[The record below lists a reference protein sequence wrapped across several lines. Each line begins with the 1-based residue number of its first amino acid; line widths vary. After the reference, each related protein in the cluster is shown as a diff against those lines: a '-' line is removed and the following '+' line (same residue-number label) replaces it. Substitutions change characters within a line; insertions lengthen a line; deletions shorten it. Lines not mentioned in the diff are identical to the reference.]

1 MVRLV
6 LNETI
11 KKLLVPG
18 KGILAADESVGTI
31 AKRFAKYKIKNE
43 EEMREAYRELLFC
56 TKGISDYISGVILY
70 DETLRET
77 DSRGKPLRELLQ
89 SQNIVVG
96 CKVDEGLVAMS
107 GSPLEMT
114 TKGLEGLA
122 DRLSEYFDLGVRFAK
137 WRAVFTVGKNLP
149 SDLCIM
155 KNAESFASYA
165 LLCQQSGIVPI
176 VEPEVLSNGD
186 HSDEQC
192 FEATEKVLRGVFSVL
207 EKRAVDL
214 RFMLL
219 KPNMIV
225 PGAESR
231 MKTTPERVANLT
243 ISCLKAV
250 VPKNVP
256 GIVFLSGGQSEA
268 EACLNL
274 NAIAEYKNMP
284 WSITYSF
291 GRALQNSALEAW
303 EGDMA
308 KAAIAQE
315 TFLHRAHL
323 VSLSQ
328 QAKYDKSLE
337 IK

>member
-1 MVRLV
+1 MVRLI

-31 AKRFAKYKIKNE
+31 AKRFARYKIKND
-43 EEMREAYRELLFC
+43 EEMREAYREVLFS
-56 TKGISDYISGVILY
+56 TQGISDYISGVILY

-77 DSRGKPLRELLQ
+77 DSYGHPLRSLLQ

-122 DRLSEYFDLGVRFAK
+122 DRLLEYFDLGVRFAK
-137 WRAVFTVGKNLP
+137 WRAVFTIGKDSP
-149 SDLCIM
+149 SNLCIR
-155 KNAESFASYA
+155 KNAELFASYA
-165 LLCQQSGIVPI
+165 LLCQQAGIVPI
-176 VEPEVLSNGD
+176 VEPEILGDGD
-186 HSDEQC
+186 HTDEQC
-192 FEATEKVLRGVFSVL
+192 FEATEKVLRGVFTVL
-207 EKRAVDL
+207 EKRKVDA

-225 PGAESR
+225 PGAGSGIK
-231 MKTTPERVANLT
+231 MDPERVANLT
-243 ISCLKAV
+243 VSCLKAV
-250 VPKNVP
+250 VPSKVP
-256 GIVFLSGGQSEA
+256 GIVFLSGGQSEE

-274 NAIAEYKNMP
+274 NAIAEHRNLP
-284 WSITYSF
+284 WTVTYSF

-303 EGDMA
+303 RGDSN
-308 KAAIAQE
+308 KIAEAQRI
-315 TFLHRAHL
+315 FLRRAHL
-323 VSLSQ
+323 VSLAQ
-328 QAKYDKSLE
+328 QGKYDRKLE
-337 IK
+337 KE